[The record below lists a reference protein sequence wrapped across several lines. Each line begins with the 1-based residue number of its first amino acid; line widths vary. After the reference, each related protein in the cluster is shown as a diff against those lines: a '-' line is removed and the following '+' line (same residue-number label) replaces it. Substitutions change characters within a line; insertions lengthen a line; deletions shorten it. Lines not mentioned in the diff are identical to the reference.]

1 VILILFIAAFL
12 GSAIA
17 FAITLL
23 IAPAIAVFAA
33 MFGGAGAIAL
43 AVAWMSW
50 VQRRR
55 VQGASGAKTAPA
67 KADWAAPH

>member
-17 FAITLL
+17 FAITLFF
-23 IAPAIAVFAA
+23 APAMAVFAA

-43 AVAWMSW
+43 AVAWMSY

-55 VQGASGAKTAPA
+55 VQDARGAETAPA
-67 KADWAAPH
+67 KADWAPRH